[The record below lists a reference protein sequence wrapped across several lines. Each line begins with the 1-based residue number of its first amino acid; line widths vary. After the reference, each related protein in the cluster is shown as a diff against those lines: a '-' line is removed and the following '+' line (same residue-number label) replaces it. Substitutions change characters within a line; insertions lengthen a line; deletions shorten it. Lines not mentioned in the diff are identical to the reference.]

1 MLRNVYF
8 EGELGQKFVPH
19 LEIDCETPAEV
30 FSCMDSNF
38 PEFMPY
44 LIEKH
49 EEDVGFH
56 VEVCGQEIEYP
67 EECLMIIG
75 AGDMIITPVPAG
87 SGKGFGKL
95 LAAVAVIA
103 LVAAGG
109 AIIAGGGLGALGGG
123 LGALKAGLVYASGT
137 LLGKIAIG
145 MAINLAL
152 TGLAEMMAP
161 DPSVDADTDMEQ
173 SYLFNGSAQNIAA
186 GDPVPVVYGHLR
198 VPGQPASFEIA
209 GAGTFSNGGITGA
222 SGGTLGHSISSI
234 YQNKAIQF
242 KLAQT

>member
-8 EGELGQKFVPH
+8 EGELGQKFIPH

-30 FSCMDSNF
+30 FRCMDSNF

-44 LIEKH
+44 LMEKH
-49 EEDVGFH
+49 EEDIGFH
-56 VEVCGQEIEYP
+56 VEVCGEELEYP
-67 EECLMIIG
+67 EECLMTLG
-75 AGDMIITPVPAG
+75 AGDMVITPVPAG

-95 LAAVAVIA
+95 LAAVAIIVIIA
-103 LVAAGG
+103 YSGG
-109 AIIAGGGLGALGGG
+109 AFGAQGLGF
-123 LGALKAGLVYASGT
+123 KAGFKAALAKGGFAGFAAKVGAGV
-137 LLGKIAIG
+137 A
-145 MAINLAL
+145 MNLAM
-152 TGLAEMMAP
+152 TGLQEMMAP
-161 DPSVDADTDMEQ
+161 DPSVDADTEMDE

>member
-1 MLRNVYF
+1 MLRNIYF

-30 FSCMDSNF
+30 FRCMDSNF

-44 LIEKH
+44 LMEKH

-56 VEVCGQEIEYP
+56 VEVCGEELEYP

-87 SGKGFGKL
+87 SGKGFGKI
-95 LAAVAVIA
+95 LAAVAIIA
-103 LVAAGG
+103 ITIGTAGFTAPFTTAAFGSVAAGG
-109 AIIAGGGLGALGGG
+109 AVGGILGG
-123 LGALKAGLVYASGT
+123 T
-137 LLGKIAIG
+137 LMAKIAVG
-145 MAINLAL
+145 LAINLAL

-161 DPSVDADTDMEQ
+161 DPSVDVDTDMEQ
-173 SYLFNGSAQNIAA
+173 SYLFNGSQQNIAA